1 MTSSPEQPSQQP
13 SQQPNPTSQDL
24 HWLGAGLIF
33 VAEVLTLLAL
43 AWWGFTAI
51 HGPVQ
56 VLVGLGLPIAV
67 ALLWGAYLAP
77 RARHELPEL
86 WRLVLRT
93 LVLALGGLALLAVGA
108 TVLGWIQLVCVALG
122 TFLTLRWPAAQGVSR
137 QA

>member
-1 MTSSPEQPSQQP
+1 MTSSPGQP
-13 SQQPNPTSQDL
+13 SQQPNPRSQDL

-67 ALLWGAYLAP
+67 ALLWG
-77 RARHELPEL
+77 
-86 WRLVLRT
+86 
-93 LVLALGGLALLAVGA
+93 
-108 TVLGWIQLVCVALG
+108 